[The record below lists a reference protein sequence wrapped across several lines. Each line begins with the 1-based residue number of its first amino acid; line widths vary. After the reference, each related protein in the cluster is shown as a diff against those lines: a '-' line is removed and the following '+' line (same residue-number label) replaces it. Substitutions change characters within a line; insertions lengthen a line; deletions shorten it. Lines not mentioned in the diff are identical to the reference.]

1 MREPTEIISNISA
14 LLVICVASAL
24 VLSLPASPEQ
34 KPTAGPGSVE
44 LSLEAAAPEVP
55 PEPPK
60 PEPAVEPPAP
70 VAEPTPPPPEP
81 ETPPPQPETAE
92 EPPKPDEE
100 PPKPVEMLMDEDGE
114 KSKLR
119 QPALVAV
126 SEEVKSKF
134 QSCLRKYMV
143 GLTAK
148 ESKKAGQRGPVRV
161 TLSYDDNK
169 LLALEIV
176 QGSGSPLVDQRAR
189 TNALNSDC
197 GKVVKTG
204 SVSIEMNY

>member
-14 LLVICVASAL
+14 LLVICAVSAI
-24 VLSLPASPEQ
+24 VLSLPASPEP
-34 KPTAGPGSVE
+34 KPAAGPGPVE
-44 LSLEAAAPEVP
+44 LSLEAVA

-60 PEPAVEPPAP
+60 EEPKTEPPAP
-70 VAEPTPPPPEP
+70 TQPPVAEPPPPEP
-81 ETPPPQPETAE
+81 VTPPPQPETAE

-161 TLSYDDNK
+161 TLAYEDNK
-169 LLALEIV
+169 LLALEII
-176 QGSGSPLVDQRAR
+176 QASGSPLVDQRAR